1 MLTWTSNQSVTLRF
15 DRVHSLSLV
24 PTTPFTLET
33 FEFITKHFPH
43 IRTLEVIQPVT
54 QIISY
59 MNDDLLSN
67 LTLQLPSITKFCF
80 LSSSHSD
87 DYFVFRRFLY
97 LLPSLISLQMYI
109 GRNLFREILSDNNQ
123 SIRQALNRI
132 QLLQM
137 VHFYDEKSV
146 LTNEEIHSLFPNA
159 RILFSHDE
167 F

>member
-1 MLTWTSNQSVTLRF
+1 
-15 DRVHSLSLV
+15 
-24 PTTPFTLET
+24 
-33 FEFITKHFPH
+33 
-43 IRTLEVIQPVT
+43 
-54 QIISY
+54 